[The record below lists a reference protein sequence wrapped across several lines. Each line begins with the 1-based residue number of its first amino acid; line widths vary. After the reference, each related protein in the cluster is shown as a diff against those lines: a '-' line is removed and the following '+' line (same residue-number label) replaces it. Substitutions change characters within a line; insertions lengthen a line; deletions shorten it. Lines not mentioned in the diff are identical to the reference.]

1 MNNLKL
7 RLYRNILRYRLI
19 ELEISREYKN
29 QQMRCPIHL
38 SIGQEAVSAAF
49 AEVVDKKDFAVS
61 SHRAH
66 VHYLA
71 KGGSLKKM
79 IAEIYGKKTGCSK
92 GKGGSMHLIDLDVNF
107 MGSSAIV
114 GNSIPVG
121 TGLGLSATIKNTNQ
135 KSFIFFGDGAIEQGV
150 FYESINFAAV
160 KNLPTIFIC
169 ENNLYSVY
177 SNLKDRQ
184 PKNRKIFQMI
194 KSIGIK
200 SYSCDGNDAIKCYN
214 TFKKALKFSKSK
226 KKPVFLEF
234 YTYRHHEHCGPNID
248 DNLRYRPVNEI
259 NFWKKKD
266 PLQISKKTIKKSE
279 LNLIKNFKIEI
290 IKEIKEAFNFAKK
303 SPFPNSRSAYEDV
316 YG

>member
-121 TGLGLSATIKNTNQ
+121 TGLGLSLQ
-135 KSFIFFGDGAIEQGV
+135 
-150 FYESINFAAV
+150 
-160 KNLPTIFIC
+160 
-169 ENNLYSVY
+169 
-177 SNLKDRQ
+177 LKIQ
-184 PKNRKIFQMI
+184 
-194 KSIGIK
+194 
-200 SYSCDGNDAIKCYN
+200 
-214 TFKKALKFSKSK
+214 
-226 KKPVFLEF
+226 
-234 YTYRHHEHCGPNID
+234 
-248 DNLRYRPVNEI
+248 
-259 NFWKKKD
+259 
-266 PLQISKKTIKKSE
+266 IKKFY
-279 LNLIKNFKIEI
+279 IFW
-290 IKEIKEAFNFAKK
+290 
-303 SPFPNSRSAYEDV
+303 
-316 YG
+316 